1 MNNEPTEWTLVS
13 SSRSHRAIIECELV
27 LTSIGIETRLER
39 NSDGWLLLTRSEMA
53 TAARQQL
60 ALYRQE
66 NRNAG
71 RQRDPS
77 PKIDSGIVGC
87 IAYLGII
94 WAISLLEY
102 LGLAT
107 RLSQDGAMWALA
119 VREQGEWWRTITA
132 LLLHADVAHIIGNSA
147 FGLLFGILAGRY
159 YGSGVAWLLIV
170 LCGAFGNYLNAQV
183 QNDMFVSIGASTS
196 MFAAVGLIGGMFFR
210 RRFLPGRGWKYNAI
224 PIAGAIGVFAFMGIG
239 TERTDVVAHFTGLIC
254 GLLAGVVVSSFD
266 LRRIG
271 RTGQVLA
278 GILTFAILGIAIAQ
292 V

>member
-1 MNNEPTEWTLVS
+1 MDNELTEWTLVS
-13 SSRSHRAIIECELV
+13 SSRSRQAIIECELV

-39 NSDGWLLLTRSEMA
+39 NISGWLLFTRAEMA
-53 TAARQQL
+53 NAARQQL
-60 ALYRQE
+60 ALYRKE
-66 NRNAG
+66 NRRSG
-71 RQRDPS
+71 VQRDPS
-77 PKIDSGIVGC
+77 PRIDSGIVGC

-94 WAISLLEY
+94 WAVWLLESS
-102 LGLAT
+102 GLAS

-119 VREQGEWWRTITA
+119 VREQGEWWRTVTA
-132 LLLHADVAHIIGNSA
+132 LLLHADIAHLIGNSA
-147 FGLLFGILAGRY
+147 FGLVFGILAGRY

-170 LCGAFGNYLNAQV
+170 LCGALGNYLNAQV

-224 PIAGAIGVFAFMGIG
+224 PIAGAIGIFAFMGIG
-239 TERTDVVAHFTGLIC
+239 SERTDVVAHFTGLIC
-254 GLLAGVVVSSFD
+254 GLLAGVIVASFD

-271 RTGQVLA
+271 KSGQIVA
-278 GILTFAILGIAIAQ
+278 GILTLAILGFAVAS